1 MISLLTGLAIGLVF
15 GMPVGAAG
23 IMSMQRTLSAGP
35 AAGFITGMGSSVAV
49 CLYGALGFFGPSL
62 LFQTFLSYQKPIVF
76 AGAILAVA
84 IGVLRL
90 YDFLKPERPAERT
103 DCQKSEVRPAGDEI
117 ASGSCEQLIYSQSQL
132 FMTPNIGNRY
142 NLISFALGLA
152 AGVTNPVSML
162 GLSLSRSV
170 LNADWNQNFS
180 SGIWIIIGIFA
191 GMMTWWFLLT
201 AMVEVL
207 QKKTQPRIVIWFDL
221 AGNLLLIMFGISV
234 FIFNL

>member
-1 MISLLTGLAIGLVF
+1 
-15 GMPVGAAG
+15 
-23 IMSMQRTLSAGP
+23 
-35 AAGFITGMGSSVAV
+35 
-49 CLYGALGFFGPSL
+49 
-62 LFQTFLSYQKPIVF
+62 
-76 AGAILAVA
+76 
-84 IGVLRL
+84 
-90 YDFLKPERPAERT
+90 
-103 DCQKSEVRPAGDEI
+103 
-117 ASGSCEQLIYSQSQL
+117 
-132 FMTPNIGNRY
+132 MTPNIGNRY

-170 LNADWNQNFS
+170 LNADWNQNS
-180 SGIWIIIGIFA
+180 CSGIWIIIVIFT

-221 AGNLLLIMFGISV
+221 ASNLLLIIFGISV